1 MDRSLDKVIDQPL
14 LQWLP
19 LPSTQIGLSD
29 VAQLYLYDT
38 SSFELDWKMMRHIPW
53 RFFYIDYL
61 HLQQD
66 VGNLTFGTLNRRLET
81 EWNKVIIK
89 HREIFSLK
97 NQNKRL

>member
-1 MDRSLDKVIDQPL
+1 
-14 LQWLP
+14 
-19 LPSTQIGLSD
+19 
-29 VAQLYLYDT
+29 
-38 SSFELDWKMMRHIPW
+38 MMRHIPW

-81 EWNKVIIK
+81 EWTKVIIED
-89 HREIFSLK
+89 REIFSLK